1 MKLSKKTM
9 LYSCILAMSMVL
21 LIVGYFIWML
31 PALYVSYME
40 DSNYED
46 IMSVH
51 NNYMKNGNYDNAAIK
66 NPMSAFTLNI
76 PEGENEIYMIN
87 SYMSLSV
94 LIKDEEIKEI
104 IRKMKETL
112 GNISENP
119 DELEEEEVKGYFKKL
134 KDKLI
139 WEDILPKDYPV
150 KIYLSLNRE
159 NDWKE
164 QSAKVV
170 NVTDHQAAFET
181 SVTDGNNYYTAYY
194 VIEKNMNALTISM
207 LSVIT
212 PGIREIR
219 PIILQSLPMII
230 AVIFFLMLI
239 LSHIFSD
246 KIVTPIINLANY
258 ARELNLTNPDKTHM
272 FVNDLG
278 NKNRFGQKKRRN
290 KKNQTHEK
298 DEIMLLGETLNELY
312 EKLYSG
318 YILLEEKNQ
327 TLIED
332 NKRQE
337 VFLKASSHQLKTP
350 IAAAL
355 LLVDGMIDEIGK
367 YKNTKETLP
376 KVKEQILSMK
386 KIVEEILYLNH
397 SAAQLQL
404 NEVYIELIVEDIIS
418 AYQVQIQ
425 DKEIQ
430 INREGEPFSVYANS
444 DILKKIIDNLM
455 SNAVNHSVKKGRIDI
470 IYEQPYLIMYNKGDT
485 IPDDLIAHVFE
496 PFVSSDTRR
505 KGKGLGLYVVS
516 WYGKLLHIKTDI
528 KNNTDGVQVRLQFS
542 ANNIHKNFI
551 ENSYESDIIGVSDEV
566 N

>member
-1 MKLSKKTM
+1 M
-9 LYSCILAMSMVL
+9 LYSCILAMTMVL

-46 IMSVH
+46 IISVH
-51 NNYMKNGNYDNAAIK
+51 NNYMKNGNYDNAEMK
-66 NPMSAFTLNI
+66 NPMSVFTLNI
-76 PEGENEIYMIN
+76 PEGEDEIYMIN

-104 IRKMKETL
+104 VRKMKETL
-112 GNISENP
+112 ENIKENSY
-119 DELEEEEVKGYFKKL
+119 ELEEEEVEGYFKNL

-139 WEDILPKDYPV
+139 WEDILPENYPV
-150 KIYLSLNRE
+150 EVDLSLNKK

-170 NVTDHQAAFET
+170 NVTDRQAVFET

-207 LSVIT
+207 LSVVT

-258 ARELNLTNPDKTHM
+258 ARELNLTNPDKIK
-272 FVNDLG
+272 FFSNDLS

-290 KKNQTHEK
+290 KGNRTHEK

-397 SAAQLQL
+397 SAVQLQL
-404 NEVYIELIVEDIIS
+404 NEVHIGLIVEDIIS

-425 DKEIQ
+425 DKAIQ
-430 INREGEPFSVYANS
+430 INREGKSFSVYANS

-470 IYEQPYLIMYNKGDT
+470 IYEQPYLIIYNKGDT

-505 KGKGLGLYVVS
+505 KGKGLGLYVVA
-516 WYGKLLHIKTDI
+516 WYAKLLHIKTDI
-528 KNNTDGVQVRLQFS
+528 KNNTDGVQVRLEFS
-542 ANNIHKNFI
+542 TNNIHKNFI
-551 ENSYESDIIGVSDEV
+551 ENSYESDIIGVSDEE

>member
-1 MKLSKKTM
+1 M
-9 LYSCILAMSMVL
+9 LYSCILAMTMVL

-46 IMSVH
+46 IISVH
-51 NNYMKNGNYDNAAIK
+51 NNYMKNGNYDNAEMK
-66 NPMSAFTLNI
+66 NPMSVFTLNI
-76 PEGENEIYMIN
+76 PEGEDEIYMIN

-104 IRKMKETL
+104 VRKMKETL
-112 GNISENP
+112 ENIKENSY
-119 DELEEEEVKGYFKKL
+119 ELEEEEVEGYFKNL

-139 WEDILPKDYPV
+139 WEDILPENYPV
-150 KIYLSLNRE
+150 EVDLSLNKE

-170 NVTDHQAAFET
+170 NVTDRQAVFET

-207 LSVIT
+207 LSVVT

-258 ARELNLTNPDKTHM
+258 ARELNLTNPDKIK
-272 FVNDLG
+272 FFSNDLS

-290 KKNQTHEK
+290 KGNRTHEK

-397 SAAQLQL
+397 SAVQLQL
-404 NEVYIELIVEDIIS
+404 NEVHIGLIVEDIIS

-425 DKEIQ
+425 DKAIQ
-430 INREGEPFSVYANS
+430 INREGKSFSVYANS

-470 IYEQPYLIMYNKGDT
+470 IYEQPYLIIYNKGDT

-505 KGKGLGLYVVS
+505 KGKGLGLYVVA
-516 WYGKLLHIKTDI
+516 WYAKLLHIKTDI
-528 KNNTDGVQVRLQFS
+528 KNNTDGVQVRLEFS
-542 ANNIHKNFI
+542 TNNIHKNFI
-551 ENSYESDIIGVSDEV
+551 ENSYESDIIGVSDEE